1 MVAFESDGLF
11 FGNGEGDLHKGANTV
26 DRNVGVLHGDRSGLL
41 FWGIC
46 GVSPVEEGVLGC
58 AVSGGL
64 DRMAGFA
71 G

>member
-1 MVAFESDGLF
+1 
-11 FGNGEGDLHKGANTV
+11 
-26 DRNVGVLHGDRSGLL
+26 LHGDRSGLL

-46 GVSPVEEGVLGC
+46 RVSPVEEGVLGC